1 MGALTVVAVVAVIA
15 HASHGPPG
23 QHACVHYEPTVVTL
37 EGTLVRRAPAAV
49 PGAGADTAL
58 LLAVSP
64 PLCVTPDSAS
74 ADADRRTEFG
84 LREVQLAIGPAA
96 VWAELKAIR
105 GPRLQVTGELFHAV
119 PGRRPPVLLWVIHL
133 GAPPRAPPPV
143 GGTAAS
149 PVP

>member
-1 MGALTVVAVVAVIA
+1 MGVLTVAAAIA
-15 HASHGPPG
+15 LASRGPPG

-37 EGTLVRRAPAAV
+37 EGTLVRRAPSPPAA
-49 PGAGADTAL
+49 AGADTAL

-74 ADADRRTEFG
+74 ADADRRPESG

-105 GPRLQVTGELFHAV
+105 GTRLQVTGELFHAV
-119 PGRRPPVLLWVIHL
+119 PGRRPAVLLWVIHL
-133 GAPPRAPPPV
+133 NAPPAAGGTPAPP
-143 GGTAAS
+143 
-149 PVP
+149 VP

>member
-1 MGALTVVAVVAVIA
+1 MGVLTVAAAIA
-15 HASHGPPG
+15 LASRGPPG

-37 EGTLVRRAPAAV
+37 EGTLVRRAPSAPAE
-49 PGAGADTAL
+49 AGADTAL

-74 ADADRRTEFG
+74 ADADRRPESG

-105 GPRLQVTGELFHAV
+105 GTRLQVTGELFHAV
-119 PGRRPPVLLWVIHL
+119 PGRRPAVLLWVVHL
-133 GAPPRAPPPV
+133 SAPPPA
-143 GGTAAS
+143 GGTPAS
-149 PVP
+149 RVP

>member
-1 MGALTVVAVVAVIA
+1 MGVLTVAAAIA
-15 HASHGPPG
+15 LASRGPPG

-37 EGTLVRRAPAAV
+37 EGTLVRRAPSAPAE
-49 PGAGADTAL
+49 AGADTAL

-74 ADADRRTEFG
+74 ADADRRPESG

-105 GPRLQVTGELFHAV
+105 GTRLQVTGELFHAV
-119 PGRRPPVLLWVIHL
+119 PGRRPAVLLWVIHL
-133 GAPPRAPPPV
+133 SAPPPA
-143 GGTAAS
+143 GGTPAS